1 MLSSL
6 VCSEMCIR
14 DRFATTLD
22 DEDDYEEDE
31 DEVVEDEDAEIPD
44 IEKFGFFGTLLKNI
58 IVQNTWVD
66 TPVA

>member
-1 MLSSL
+1 
-6 VCSEMCIR
+6 VQG
-14 DRFATTLD
+14 D
-22 DEDDYEEDE
+22 DNNEDVGEEE
-31 DEVVEDEDAEIPD
+31 DEVVEDEDAEVPD

>member
-1 MLSSL
+1 MKIPPRSKK
-6 VCSEMCIR
+6 
-14 DRFATTLD
+14 FATTL
-22 DEDDYEEDE
+22 DDYEEDE
-31 DEVVEDEDAEIPD
+31 DEVVEDEDAEVPD